1 MVSLV
6 CFLLFKHGLLSL
18 FKQRL
23 IELSVALKNR
33 FLFQTP
39 MHQLTK
45 LFEVDRFYSLYF
57 GHNFT

>member
-1 MVSLV
+1 M
-6 CFLLFKHGLLSL
+6 

-23 IELSVALKNR
+23 IELSVAPEIL
-33 FLFQTP
+33 FLYQTP